1 MRVADPAIRP
11 DHAPPGSPVARALV
25 VLLLSLFAVVP
36 AACGSSTDS
45 GAGADTGATTLPA
58 EVSVGEA
65 AALRDDGAFVLD
77 VRQPEE
83 WVEIHIPDA
92 TLIPLGELAARM
104 AEVPKDQEILVYCR
118 SGNRSQEGRNILKA
132 AGFENVTSMVGGI
145 KEWAAAGYET
155 VSGP

>member
-1 MRVADPAIRP
+1 MLETHPVGRP
-11 DHAPPGSPVARALV
+11 DGARPASRWSRALAALLLGLLAV
-25 VLLLSLFAVVP
+25 VL
-36 AACGSSTDS
+36 AACGSGTA
-45 GAGADTGATTLPA
+45 AGDTDTGASTLPA
-58 EVSVGEA
+58 EVSVDEA

-92 TLIPLGELAARM
+92 TLIPLGELAARV

-118 SGNRSQEGRNILKA
+118 SGNRSQEGRDILKA
-132 AGFENVTSMVGGI
+132 AGFENVTSMDGGI
-145 KEWAAAGYET
+145 KDWAAAGYET